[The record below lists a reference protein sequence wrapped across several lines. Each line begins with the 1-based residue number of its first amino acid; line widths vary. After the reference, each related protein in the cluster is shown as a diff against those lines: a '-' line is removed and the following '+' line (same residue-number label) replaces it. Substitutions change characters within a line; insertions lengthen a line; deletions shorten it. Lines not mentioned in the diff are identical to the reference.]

1 MALIKCI
8 ECGNKVSDQAKS
20 CPECGCPVEPKK
32 IEKKIVCFEC
42 GASISDKNET
52 CPKCGVPLKEISK
65 NKASKKEPINFFKA
79 ENTTKTPKFDWNNK
93 KIKFLAWVF
102 CGIALLYFL
111 NSIFAPT
118 PPQYIRTPVYVP
130 TPSQPAPV
138 DRCRAC
144 KIMGDC
150 SFVPGCIT
158 RQENCQFKFNDITG
172 NWEKNCTSF

>member
-1 MALIKCI
+1 MALITCV
-8 ECGNKVSDQAKS
+8 ECGNKVSDKAEC
-20 CPECGCPVEPKK
+20 CPECGCPVELK
-32 IEKKIVCFEC
+32 ITCFEC
-42 GASISDKNET
+42 GASISDKNKI

-65 NKASKKEPINFFKA
+65 NKAYKKEPINFFKA
-79 ENTTKTPKFDWNNK
+79 ENTTKTPKFDWNDK
-93 KIKFLAWVF
+93 KIKFLSWVF

-111 NSIFAPT
+111 NSIFAPS
-118 PPQYIRTPVYVP
+118 PPSPSIIVP
-130 TPSQPAPV
+130 NRSIPFSQPAPV

-158 RQENCQFKFNDITG
+158 RQENCQFKFNEITG

>member
-8 ECGNKVSDQAKS
+8 ECGNQVSDKAKS

-79 ENTTKTPKFDWNNK
+79 EKKNTRQTPKFDWK
-93 KIKFLAWVF
+93 KDKRLIAFSYVFLGSSIF
-102 CGIALLYFL
+102 YFL
-111 NSIFAPT
+111 SQVFAPA
-118 PPQYIRTPVYVP
+118 PQQNIRTPVFVP
-130 TPSQPAPV
+130 MPSQPKRIDPILQRSI
-138 DRCRAC
+138 DRRNQ
-144 KIMGDC
+144 ILNPSGVRC
-150 SFVPGCIT
+150 SQDLGLYGEPSI
-158 RQENCQFKFNDITG
+158 NCQRY
-172 NWEKNCTSF
+172 